1 MHNLRINLKNIEDNS
16 YPIYIGNGL
25 LNNSIELISKHYALK
40 DIVVIT
46 DKIVSKLYAKNFVNY
61 LINEGYNVLLLE
73 VKAGESSKSAKIKEN
88 IELKMLENKINRFC
102 LCIAFGGGVVGD
114 LAGFIAATYM
124 RGIKYIQIP
133 TTFLSMVDSSVGGK
147 TAINTI
153 FGKNLIGVFYQP
165 KAVIIDLNLLNTLP
179 KKHLINGL
187 VEVIKIFLV
196 RDESSF
202 KFVENNLD
210 LILALD
216 KDALIF
222 IIKKAISLKANII
235 ESDEKEEN
243 LRLILNF
250 GHTIGHA
257 IETTTNY
264 KILHGY
270 AVALGIVIEAQLALI
285 MGKLNKS
292 DYIKIINLFKR
303 LKITMKILLNKNIEN
318 IAKATLIDKKNK
330 NNEIYCVLLKK
341 IGKVTINE
349 GSVISKVDY
358 ENILQAFKNAKM
370 KS

>member
-1 MHNLRINLKNIEDNS
+1 MDKLKISLKNIDDNS
-16 YPIYIGNGL
+16 YPIYIGNAL
-25 LNNSIELISKHYALK
+25 LSNSIELLISQFYTGK

-46 DKIVSKLYAKNFVNY
+46 DKTVSKLYAKNFVDY
-61 LINEGYNVLLLE
+61 LMNKEYKVLLLE
-73 VKAGESSKSAKIKEN
+73 VKPGESSKSAAVKEK
-88 IELKMLENKINRFC
+88 IELKMLENKIDRYC

-133 TTFLSMVDSSVGGK
+133 TTLLSMVDSSVGGK

-153 FGKNLIGVFYQP
+153 FGKNLIGAFHQP

-187 VEVIKIFLV
+187 IEAIKIFLTL
-196 RDESSF
+196 DESSF

-210 LILALD
+210 LILGLD
-216 KDALIF
+216 KETLIF
-222 IIKKAISLKANII
+222 VIKKAISLKANII
-235 ESDEKEEN
+235 ERDEKEKN
-243 LRLILNF
+243 LRLILNL

-257 IETTTNY
+257 IETVTNY

-270 AVALGIVIEAQLALI
+270 AVALGIIIEAQLALV

-303 LKITMKILLNKNIEN
+303 LKITMKLLSNKNIEN

-341 IGKVTINE
+341 VGKVILNQK
-349 GSVISKVDY
+349 SVISKVDY
-358 ENILQAFKNAKM
+358 KDILQAFKNVR
-370 KS
+370 